1 MSGPSLRENWAQRTL
16 EMLPHAEPGV
26 VRFVSYFMIAPGGD
40 GRADRRS
47 VSAALVNY
55 AIDLATEGR
64 PAASAEMTQLADAVA
79 CSDMVATARVLWWPE
94 SAGVRLE
101 AVGISRTHLTK
112 IEGDEGRPGRET
124 LMALATFFGVSL
136 DWLATGHGQIKM
148 AQASAQNEREALL
161 LMAFRLLPEE
171 EASPLLQ
178 MLVNRTKP
186 KQSS

>member
-1 MSGPSLRENWAQRTL
+1 MDASLGLRLRTLREQRSL
-16 EMLPHAEPGV
+16 
-26 VRFVSYFMIAPGGD
+26 
-40 GRADRRS
+40 
-47 VSAALVNY
+47 NQ
-55 AIDLATEGR
+55 ID
-64 PAASAEMTQLADAVA
+64 VA
-79 CSDMVATARVLWWPE
+79 
-94 SAGVRLE
+94 E